1 MSATT
6 AGPPPGL
13 KPLSVTPPLGRYV
26 ATMWERRAFVL
37 EMAAGE
43 FRAKHA
49 NTFLGSLWYVLNPLL
64 QLGVYWLVFG
74 VILGVDRGV
83 DNFVGFLAAGIFVY
97 QYSQRSITGGAS
109 SIGKNLGLIRS
120 LQFPRALLPVSAV
133 IREALT
139 LRVALIV
146 VAAILVFTGEPVR
159 LSWLVFAPL
168 LLLQSLFNLGGA
180 FVAARLADK
189 VKDIE
194 NLLPFL
200 FRLLFYGSGVIF
212 LADRF
217 IGDLPN
223 PEAWRLLFVANPLYC
238 FVSLTRHYVMTSLD
252 QELVGLM
259 WLSVSAWTIV
269 LLVGGLLFFRA
280 GERTYGRG

>member
-6 AGPPPGL
+6 SGPPPGL
-13 KPLSVTPPLGRYV
+13 KPLSVTPPLGRYL
-26 ATMWERRAFVL
+26 ATMWGRRAFVV

-83 DNFVGFLAAGIFVY
+83 ENFIGFLAAGIFVF
-97 QYSQRSITGGAS
+97 QYSQRSITGGAG
-109 SIGKNLGLIRS
+109 SISKNLSLIRS
-120 LQFPRALLPVSAV
+120 LQFPRALLPLSAV

-139 LRVALIV
+139 LRIALVV
-146 VAAILVFTGEPVR
+146 VAGILVVTGERVR
-159 LSWLVFAPL
+159 LTWLVVVPL
-168 LLLQSLFNLGGA
+168 LLLQSVFNLGGA

-223 PEAWRLLFVANPLYC
+223 PDAWRALFVANPLYS
-238 FVSLTRHYVMTSLD
+238 FVSLTRHYAMTSLE
-252 QELVGLM
+252 QEHVALM
-259 WLSVSAWTIV
+259 WLSVTSWSV
-269 LLVGGLLFFRA
+269 LLLTLGLLFFRA